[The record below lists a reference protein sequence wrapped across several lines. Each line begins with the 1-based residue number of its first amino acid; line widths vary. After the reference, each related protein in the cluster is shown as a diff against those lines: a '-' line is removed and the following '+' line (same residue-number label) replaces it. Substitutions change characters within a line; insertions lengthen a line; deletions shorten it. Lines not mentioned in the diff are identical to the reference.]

1 MQEFAPKRGLRE
13 ASIRERERE
22 GEYNMSLTRMP
33 SIRTQFSMVQKRLV
47 FVSVQ
52 LKGVQCRE
60 HFILT
65 DI

>member
-1 MQEFAPKRGLRE
+1 
-13 ASIRERERE
+13 
-22 GEYNMSLTRMP
+22 MSFTRMP

-52 LKGVQCRE
+52 LKGVQRRE